1 MQSVICQLRIILKS
15 PILDFSLALLHQS
28 RMPSVDKD
36 ILRHLNDVLKNKLTG
51 INQYFLHAR
60 MLKHDGRVQMADY
73 EFKVSLEAMK
83 HSDMLVEHI
92 LALGGKPQ
100 MQSLGRLMI
109 GESEEEMLHN
119 DLTLAETA
127 LVQIEAAIVLSQSK
141 SDAATAALLSRI
153 LESQQEHIEF
163 IRRTIATRNLK
174 ECA

>member
-1 MQSVICQLRIILKS
+1 
-15 PILDFSLALLHQS
+15 
-28 RMPSVDKD
+28 MPADKD
-36 ILRHLNDVLKNKLTG
+36 IIRHLNDVLKNKLTG

-60 MLKHDGRVQMADY
+60 MLKHDGHLPMADY
-73 EFKVSLEAMK
+73 EYKASIDAMK

-92 LALGGKPQ
+92 LKLGGRPQ

-109 GESEEEMLHN
+109 GEQGEEMLHN

-127 LVQIEAAIVLSQSK
+127 LVQIEAAIVICQSK
-141 SDAATAALLSRI
+141 GDAASVSLLNRI

-163 IRRTIATRNLK
+163 IRRKIATHDLK